1 MLSNP
6 PNIEFKVKII
16 NMPTKLEKRMEN
28 IVGFFR
34 NEKKNLTKPKNT
46 LTKKVQ

>member
-16 NMPTKLEKRMEN
+16 NMPTKLEKIMEN
-28 IVGFFR
+28 TVRFFR

-46 LTKKVQ
+46 LTKKIQ